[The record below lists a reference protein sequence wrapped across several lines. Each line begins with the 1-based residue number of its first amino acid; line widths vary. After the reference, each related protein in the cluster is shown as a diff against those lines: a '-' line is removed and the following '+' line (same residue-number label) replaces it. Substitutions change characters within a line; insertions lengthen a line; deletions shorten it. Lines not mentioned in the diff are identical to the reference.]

1 MTTARSPRTT
11 PSTPPVD
18 APTGRRRFALSK
30 RMTAVFAVA
39 AITPLVLT
47 SCAGGGGSAS
57 SGGKVDSLAILD
69 YYNNEPDKTLMQT
82 AIDNCGKEI
91 GVTID
96 RRTVPGA
103 DLIQTVLQQASSR
116 TLPDVLMLD
125 NPDLQ
130 EIAATGGL
138 SPLSDYNVDTS
149 GFAEGMLEAA
159 TYKGE
164 VYGLAPTANTI
175 GLFYNVDLLEAA
187 GLTPPTTWDE
197 LKSTAAALTTGDQY
211 GITFS
216 AIATYEGSW
225 QFLPL
230 MWTNGGDET
239 DLTTPEVAE
248 ALQLQVDLVTS
259 GSASSG
265 VLNWSQA
272 DVKDQFAAGKAAMMI
287 NGPWQI
293 PALQETPEIKWATV
307 QIPVREEGQT
317 PVAPLG
323 GEVWTVPVTGD
334 DAKQAKAAE
343 FVACMSND
351 ENQLTL
357 AQARYTVPTKTALA
371 EEYVA
376 KVPEMA
382 SFTEQVANARS
393 RTGQLGEGWPDAA
406 TVIYTAIQLALTNQ
420 ASPTEAFKQA
430 SAG

>member
-1 MTTARSPRTT
+1 
-11 PSTPPVD
+11 
-18 APTGRRRFALSK
+18 
-30 RMTAVFAVA
+30 MTAVFAVA
-39 AITPLVLT
+39 AITPLVLA
-47 SCAGGGGSAS
+47 SCSGGGDSG
-57 SGGKVDSLAILD
+57 SGGGEVESLSILD
-69 YYNNEPDKTLMQT
+69 YYNNEPDSTLIQT
-82 AIDNCGKEI
+82 AIDNCGEEI
-91 GVTID
+91 GVEID

-138 SPLSDYNVDTS
+138 SPLSDYDVDTS

-159 TYKGE
+159 TYEGE

-175 GLFYNVDLLEAA
+175 GLFYNADLLEAA
-187 GLTPPTTWDE
+187 GIEPPTTWDE
-197 LKSTAAALTTGDQY
+197 LKTAAAALTTGDQY
-211 GITFS
+211 GIAFS

-225 QFLPL
+225 QFLPF

-248 ALQLQVDLVTS
+248 ALQLQVDLVQS
-259 GSASSG
+259 GSASSS

-272 DVKDQFAAGKAAMMI
+272 DVKDQFAAGNAAMMI

-293 PALQETPEIKWATV
+293 PALQETPEINWGTV

-317 PVAPLG
+317 PIAPLG

-343 FVACMSND
+343 FVSCMSND

-357 AQARYTVPTKTALA
+357 AEARYTVPTKTALA
-371 EEYVA
+371 EQYVEN
-376 KVPEMA
+376 VPEMA

-393 RTGQLGEGWPDAA
+393 RTGQLGEEWPDAA
-406 TVIYTAIQLALTNQ
+406 TVIYTAIQLALTDQ
-420 ASPTEAFKQA
+420 ATPTDAFEEAA
-430 SAG
+430 AG